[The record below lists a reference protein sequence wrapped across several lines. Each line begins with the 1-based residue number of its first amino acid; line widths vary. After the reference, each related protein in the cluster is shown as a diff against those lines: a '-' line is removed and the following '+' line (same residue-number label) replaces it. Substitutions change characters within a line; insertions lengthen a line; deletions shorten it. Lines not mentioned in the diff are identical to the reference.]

1 MSTQVVPRTTQSG
14 VRPRERRT
22 ALVTGGSRGIGA
34 AIVRRLTDEDT
45 QVAFTYTSA
54 KEQADTVAEATGA
67 LAIQADNADHEAV
80 RAAVSRTT
88 QHFCG
93 LDILVN
99 NAAVTYAA
107 PIEDFTLKE
116 FDRIIA
122 VNVRGV
128 FSAIQAAA
136 AHLGQGGRIITGGS
150 VSADRAP
157 QPGISVYALTKAAVA
172 GFTRGLARELGP
184 RGITVNTVQP
194 GPTTHTDMNPD
205 SGPAAEWMRQLTT
218 VGHYGKPATSPVPSP
233 ISPAPKPGSSPAAP
247 GTSTAA
253 PLSDRPP
260 RAAQST

>member
-1 MSTQVVPRTTQSG
+1 MGTQLAPGTTRSG
-14 VRPRERRT
+14 VRPLEGKT

-34 AIVRRLTDEDT
+34 AIVRRLTADGA

-54 KEQADTVAEATGA
+54 KVQADAVAEATGA
-67 LAIQADNADHEAV
+67 LAVQADNADDQAV

-88 QHFCG
+88 EHFGG

-99 NAAVTYAA
+99 NAAVTLAA
-107 PIEDFTLKE
+107 PIEDFTLAE

-128 FSAIQAAA
+128 FSAVQAAA
-136 AHLGQGGRIITGGS
+136 AHLGQGGRIITVGS

-157 QPGISVYALTKAAVA
+157 QPGITVYALTKAAVA

-194 GPTTHTDMNPD
+194 GPTDTDMNPD

-218 VGHYGKPATSPVPSP
+218 VGHYGKPADIASAVAYLAGPEAHFVSGSTWN
-233 ISPAPKPGSSPAAP
+233 IDGGSSV
-247 GTSTAA
+247 
-253 PLSDRPP
+253 
-260 RAAQST
+260 